1 MIPEAAVEAA
11 AYPCP
16 HGCKTHTVPS
26 LDPTACGHYHSPD
39 EWGHHEQIHN
49 SAYWAAIGKASQA

>member
-1 MIPEAAVEAA
+1 MIPDAAV
-11 AYPCP
+11 
-16 HGCKTHTVPS
+16 
-26 LDPTACGHYHSPD
+26 